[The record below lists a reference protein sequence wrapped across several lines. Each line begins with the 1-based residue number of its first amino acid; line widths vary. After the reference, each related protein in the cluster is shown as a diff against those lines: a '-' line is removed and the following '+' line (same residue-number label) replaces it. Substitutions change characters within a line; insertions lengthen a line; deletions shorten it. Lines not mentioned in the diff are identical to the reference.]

1 MGKWQMILGG
11 AALSVMVLSGCSA
24 QLSATDRELINQA
37 VQSGQMAAD
46 QAQKA
51 QVSAGMASDAAM
63 RAEESAQ
70 RAEAAA
76 AQADKSAAAAEA
88 SAQKAERAF
97 EMCQKK

>member
-1 MGKWQMILGG
+1 MGKWQWIFGG
-11 AALSVMVLSGCSA
+11 VALSVMVLSGCSA

-76 AQADKSAAAAEA
+76 AAAQA